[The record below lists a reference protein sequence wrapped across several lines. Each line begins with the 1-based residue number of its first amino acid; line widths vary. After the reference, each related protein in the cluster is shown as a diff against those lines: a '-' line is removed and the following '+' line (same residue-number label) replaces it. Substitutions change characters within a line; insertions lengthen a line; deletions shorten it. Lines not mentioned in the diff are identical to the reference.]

1 MNIKTKI
8 TMRKYHILSALA
20 MAAVTFGVTACA
32 DTDAQYTIPDVNAPQ
47 FVSSTPTEGA
57 NKVKR
62 GEITVNLKFD
72 KRIFFASNEAEKIT
86 VTGATLSK
94 ALVYGQDSVLSVIVN
109 CPEREQNVNVRVP
122 AGLVANGQGKTYD
135 KDINVSFQTVG
146 LDKTPVMATTVEA
159 KKLYNFLLEN
169 VDTKTISGMMANVA
183 WNHTCADQVNEWT
196 GKYPA
201 INGFDYIHMAANW
214 INYKDITPVKNWAD
228 NNGIVQLM
236 WHWNV
241 PKNEPQAGKGIKMLS
256 DWSANLQ
263 LTNDAVKAALGNAQ
277 VGDKLVAT
285 ISDVADGAQGSI
297 KNSSWTGFTDEA
309 GTSWEYFDIS
319 GDQYSMT
326 LDATTLAD
334 MKNNGFILSGHDY
347 TLTGVYIVPA
357 NKDLAQGTQLYKPT
371 ATLDPN
377 KDYAF
382 YVKSDGKPE
391 GTTFDPSNA
400 LKEGTWE
407 NEVWKNDMATLKEYL
422 TLLKNANIP
431 VLWRPFHEASG
442 KWFWWGAK
450 DAATFKTLWIEMFN
464 ELKEA
469 GLDNL
474 IWVWTSCGKDDDWYP
489 GDAYVDIVARDLYGE
504 KAETCASE
512 FATLSSTYGNKIV
525 TLGECGYSTSTKK
538 QIATLSEQNEKGAKW
553 SWFMVW
559 YNDEDN
565 KTFHSTQEWWQNA
578 MSQPNIITRDQVPS
592 MK

>member
-1 MNIKTKI
+1 
-8 TMRKYHILSALA
+8 MRKNHILSALA

-32 DTDAQYTIPDVNAPQ
+32 DTDAQYSIPDVEAPQ
-47 FVSSTPTEGA
+47 FVASTPVAGA
-57 NKVKR
+57 NNVKR
-62 GEITVNLKFD
+62 GDVTVTVKYD
-72 KRIFFASNEAEKIT
+72 KRVFFASQDKDKI
-86 VTGATLSK
+86 VVDGGTLTN
-94 ALVYGQDSVLSVIVN
+94 AIVYGADSLLTMTLNVPQRGQEVSITI
-109 CPEREQNVNVRVP
+109 PE
-122 AGLVANGQGKTYD
+122 GLVTNGQGKPAASV
-135 KDINVSFQTVG
+135 NVNFTTTD
-146 LDKTPVMATTVEA
+146 LDKTPVMATSTSA
-159 KKLYNFLLEN
+159 KALYNYLLEN
-169 VDTKTISGMMANVA
+169 VDNKIISGMMANVA
-183 WNHTCADQVNEWT
+183 WNQECADKVNEWT

-201 INGFDYIHMAANW
+201 INGFDYGHMPASKAGANW
-214 INYKDITPVKNWAD
+214 INYKDITPVKNWSD
-228 NNGIVQLM
+228 NHGIVQMM

-241 PKNEPQAGKGIKMLS
+241 PKNEPQAGKGIEMLS

-263 LTNDAVKAALGNAQ
+263 LTNDAVKAAIGNAQ

-285 ISDVADGAQGSI
+285 ISDVADDAQGSI

-371 ATLDPN
+371 ANLDPN
-377 KDYAF
+377 KDYNF
-382 YVKSDGKPE
+382 YLKSESYPE
-391 GTTFDPSNA
+391 GTTFDAANA
-400 LKEGTWE
+400 LTEGTWE
-407 NEVWKNDMATLKEYL
+407 NQVWKDDMQTLTEYL

-442 KWFWWGAK
+442 KWFWWGK
-450 DAATFKTLWIEMFN
+450 DADSFKKLWIAMFN

-474 IWVWTSCGKDDDWYP
+474 IWVWTSCGNDNDWYP

-504 KAETCASE
+504 DDAKCATE
-512 FATLSSTYGNKIV
+512 YADLSATYGNKIV
-525 TLGECGYSTSTKK
+525 TLGECGYSTYTNS
-538 QIATLSEQNEKGAKW
+538 QIATVSKQWNAGAKW

-559 YNDEDN
+559 YNDESSQ
-565 KTFHSTQEWWQNA
+565 TYHSTQEWWQDA

-592 MK
+592 LK

>member
-1 MNIKTKI
+1 
-8 TMRKYHILSALA
+8 MRKNHILSALA

-32 DTDAQYTIPDVNAPQ
+32 DTDAQYSIPDVEAPQ
-47 FVSSTPTEGA
+47 FVASTPVAGA
-57 NKVKR
+57 NNVKR
-62 GEITVNLKFD
+62 GDVTVTVKYD
-72 KRIFFASNEAEKIT
+72 KRVFFASQDKDKI
-86 VTGATLSK
+86 VVDGGTLTN
-94 ALVYGQDSVLSVIVN
+94 AIVYGADSLLTMTLNVPQRGQEVSITI
-109 CPEREQNVNVRVP
+109 PE
-122 AGLVANGQGKTYD
+122 GLVTNGQGKPAASV
-135 KDINVSFQTVG
+135 NVNFTTTD
-146 LDKTPVMATTVEA
+146 LDKTPVMATSTSA
-159 KKLYNFLLEN
+159 KALYNYLLEN
-169 VDTKTISGMMANVA
+169 VDNKIISGMMANVA
-183 WNHTCADQVNEWT
+183 WNQECADKVNEWT

-201 INGFDYIHMAANW
+201 INGFDYGHMPASKAGANW
-214 INYKDITPVKNWAD
+214 INYKDITPVKNWSD
-228 NNGIVQLM
+228 NHGIVQMM

-241 PKNEPQAGKGIKMLS
+241 PKNEPQAGKGIEMLS

-263 LTNDAVKAALGNAQ
+263 LTNDAVKAAIGNAQ

-285 ISDVADGAQGSI
+285 IADVADGAQGSI

-326 LDATTLAD
+326 LDATALAD

-371 ATLDPN
+371 ANLDPN
-377 KDYAF
+377 KDYNF
-382 YVKSDGKPE
+382 YLKSESYPE
-391 GTTFDPSNA
+391 GTTFDAANA
-400 LKEGTWE
+400 LTEGTWE
-407 NEVWKNDMATLKEYL
+407 NQVWKDDMQTLTEYL

-442 KWFWWGAK
+442 KWFWWGK
-450 DAATFKTLWIEMFN
+450 DADSFKKLWIAMFN

-474 IWVWTSCGKDDDWYP
+474 IWVWTSCGNDNDWYP

-504 KAETCASE
+504 DDAKCATE
-512 FATLSSTYGNKIV
+512 YADLSATYGNKIV
-525 TLGECGYSTSTKK
+525 TLGECGYSTYTNS
-538 QIATLSEQNEKGAKW
+538 QIATVSKQWNAGAKW

-559 YNDEDN
+559 YNDESSQ
-565 KTFHSTQEWWQNA
+565 TYHSTQEWWQDA

-592 MK
+592 LK

>member
-1 MNIKTKI
+1 
-8 TMRKYHILSALA
+8 MRKNHILSALA

-32 DTDAQYTIPDVNAPQ
+32 DTDAQYSIPDVEAPQ
-47 FVSSTPTEGA
+47 FVASTPVAGA
-57 NKVKR
+57 NNVKR
-62 GEITVNLKFD
+62 GDVTVTVKYD
-72 KRIFFASNEAEKIT
+72 KRVFFASQDKDKI
-86 VTGATLSK
+86 VVDGGTLTN
-94 ALVYGQDSVLSVIVN
+94 AIVYGADSLLTMTLNVPQRGQEVSITI
-109 CPEREQNVNVRVP
+109 PE
-122 AGLVANGQGKTYD
+122 GLVTNGQGKPAASV
-135 KDINVSFQTVG
+135 NVNFTTTD
-146 LDKTPVMATTVEA
+146 LDKTPVMATSTSA
-159 KKLYNFLLEN
+159 KALYNYLLEN
-169 VDTKTISGMMANVA
+169 VDNKIISGMMANVA
-183 WNHTCADQVNEWT
+183 WNQECADKVNEWT

-201 INGFDYIHMAANW
+201 INGFDYGHMPASKAGANW
-214 INYKDITPVKNWAD
+214 INYKDITPVKNWSD
-228 NNGIVQLM
+228 NHGIVQMM

-241 PKNEPQAGKGIKMLS
+241 PKNEAQAGKGIEMLS

-263 LTNDAVKAALGNAQ
+263 LTNDAVKAAIGNAQ

-285 ISDVADGAQGSI
+285 IADVADGAQGSI

-319 GDQYSMT
+319 GDQYTMT

-371 ATLDPN
+371 ANLDPN
-377 KDYAF
+377 KDYNF
-382 YVKSDGKPE
+382 YLKSESYPE
-391 GTTFDPSNA
+391 GTTFDAANA
-400 LKEGTWE
+400 LTEGTWE
-407 NEVWKNDMATLKEYL
+407 NQVWKDDMQTLTEYL

-442 KWFWWGAK
+442 KWFWWGK
-450 DAATFKTLWIEMFN
+450 DADSFKKLWIAMFN

-474 IWVWTSCGKDDDWYP
+474 IWVWTSCGNDNDWYP

-504 KAETCASE
+504 DDAKCATE
-512 FATLSSTYGNKIV
+512 YADLSATYGNKIV
-525 TLGECGYSTSTKK
+525 TLGECGYSTYTNS
-538 QIATLSEQNEKGAKW
+538 QIATVSKQWNAGAKW

-559 YNDEDN
+559 YNDESSQ
-565 KTFHSTQEWWQNA
+565 TYHSTQEWWQDA

-592 MK
+592 LK

>member
-1 MNIKTKI
+1 
-8 TMRKYHILSALA
+8 MRKNHILSALA

-32 DTDAQYTIPDVNAPQ
+32 DTDAQYSIPDVEAPQ
-47 FVSSTPTEGA
+47 FVASTPVAGA
-57 NKVKR
+57 NNVKR
-62 GEITVNLKFD
+62 GDVTVTVKYD
-72 KRIFFASNEAEKIT
+72 KRVFFASQDKDKI
-86 VTGATLSK
+86 VVDGGTLTN
-94 ALVYGQDSVLSVIVN
+94 AIVYGADSLLTMTLNVPQRGQEVSITI
-109 CPEREQNVNVRVP
+109 PE
-122 AGLVANGQGKTYD
+122 GLVTNGQGKPAASV
-135 KDINVSFQTVG
+135 NVNFTTTD
-146 LDKTPVMATTVEA
+146 LDKAPVMATSTSA
-159 KKLYNFLLEN
+159 KALYNYLLEN
-169 VDTKTISGMMANVA
+169 VDNKIISGMMANVA
-183 WNHTCADQVNEWT
+183 WNQECADKVNEWT

-201 INGFDYIHMAANW
+201 INGFDYGHMPASKAGANW
-214 INYKDITPVKNWAD
+214 INYKDITPVKNWSD
-228 NNGIVQLM
+228 NHGIVQMM

-241 PKNEPQAGKGIKMLS
+241 PKNEPQAGKGIEMLS

-263 LTNDAVKAALGNAQ
+263 LTNDAVKAAIGNAQ

-285 ISDVADGAQGSI
+285 IADVADGAQGSI

-371 ATLDPN
+371 ANLDPN
-377 KDYAF
+377 KDYNF
-382 YVKSDGKPE
+382 YLKSESYPE
-391 GTTFDPSNA
+391 GTTFDAANA
-400 LKEGTWE
+400 LTEGTWE
-407 NEVWKNDMATLKEYL
+407 NQVWKDDMQTLTEYL

-442 KWFWWGAK
+442 KWFWWGK
-450 DAATFKTLWIEMFN
+450 DADSFKKLWIAMFN

-474 IWVWTSCGKDDDWYP
+474 IWVWTSCGNDNDWYP

-504 KAETCASE
+504 DDAKCATE
-512 FATLSSTYGNKIV
+512 YADLSATYGNKIV
-525 TLGECGYSTSTKK
+525 TLGECGYSTYTNS
-538 QIATLSEQNEKGAKW
+538 QIATVSKQWNAGAKW

-559 YNDEDN
+559 YNDESSQ
-565 KTFHSTQEWWQNA
+565 TYHSTQEWWQDA

-592 MK
+592 LK

>member
-1 MNIKTKI
+1 
-8 TMRKYHILSALA
+8 

-32 DTDAQYTIPDVNAPQ
+32 DTDAQYSIPDVKAPQ
-47 FVSSTPTEGA
+47 FVASTPVAGA
-57 NKVKR
+57 NNVKR
-62 GEITVNLKFD
+62 GDVTVTVKYD
-72 KRIFFASNEAEKIT
+72 KRVFFASQDKDKI
-86 VTGATLSK
+86 VVDGGTLTN
-94 ALVYGQDSVLSVIVN
+94 AIVYGADSLLTMTLNVPQRGQEVSITI
-109 CPEREQNVNVRVP
+109 PE
-122 AGLVANGQGKTYD
+122 GLVTNGQGKPAASV
-135 KDINVSFQTVG
+135 NVNFTTTD
-146 LDKTPVMATTVEA
+146 LDKTPVMATSTSA
-159 KKLYNFLLEN
+159 KALYNYLLEN
-169 VDTKTISGMMANVA
+169 VDNKIISGMMANVA
-183 WNHTCADQVNEWT
+183 WNQECADKVNEWT

-201 INGFDYIHMAANW
+201 INGFDYGHMPASKAGANW
-214 INYKDITPVKNWAD
+214 INYKDITPVKNWSD
-228 NNGIVQLM
+228 NHGIVQMM

-241 PKNEPQAGKGIKMLS
+241 PKNEPQAGKGIEMLS

-263 LTNDAVKAALGNAQ
+263 LTNDAVKAAIGNAQ

-285 ISDVADGAQGSI
+285 IADVADGAQGSI

-371 ATLDPN
+371 ANLDPN
-377 KDYAF
+377 KDYNF
-382 YVKSDGKPE
+382 YLKSESYPE
-391 GTTFDPSNA
+391 GTTFDAANA
-400 LKEGTWE
+400 LTEGTWE
-407 NEVWKNDMATLKEYL
+407 NQVWKDDMQTLTEYL

-442 KWFWWGAK
+442 KWFWWGK
-450 DAATFKTLWIEMFN
+450 DADSFKKLWIAMFN

-474 IWVWTSCGKDDDWYP
+474 IWVWTSCGNDNDWYP

-504 KAETCASE
+504 DDAKCATE
-512 FATLSSTYGNKIV
+512 YADLSATYGNKIV
-525 TLGECGYSTSTKK
+525 TLGECGYSTYTNS
-538 QIATLSEQNEKGAKW
+538 QIATVSKQWNAGAKW

-559 YNDEDN
+559 YNDESSQ
-565 KTFHSTQEWWQNA
+565 TYHSTQEWWQDA

-592 MK
+592 LK

>member
-1 MNIKTKI
+1 
-8 TMRKYHILSALA
+8 MRKNHILSALA

-32 DTDAQYTIPDVNAPQ
+32 DTDAQYSIPDVEAPQ
-47 FVSSTPTEGA
+47 FVASTPVAGA
-57 NKVKR
+57 NNVKR
-62 GEITVNLKFD
+62 GDVTVTVKYD
-72 KRIFFASNEAEKIT
+72 KRVFFASQDKDKI
-86 VTGATLSK
+86 VVDGGTLTN
-94 ALVYGQDSVLSVIVN
+94 AIVYGADSLLTMTLNVPQRGQEVSITI
-109 CPEREQNVNVRVP
+109 PE
-122 AGLVANGQGKTYD
+122 GLVTNGQGKPAASA
-135 KDINVSFQTVG
+135 NVNFTTTD
-146 LDKTPVMATTVEA
+146 LDKAPVMATSTSA
-159 KKLYNFLLEN
+159 KALYNYLLEN
-169 VDTKTISGMMANVA
+169 VDNKIISGMMANVA
-183 WNHTCADQVNEWT
+183 WNQECADKVNEWT

-201 INGFDYIHMAANW
+201 INGFDYGHMPASKAGANW
-214 INYKDITPVKNWAD
+214 INYKDITPVKNWSD
-228 NNGIVQLM
+228 NHGIVQMM

-241 PKNEPQAGKGIKMLS
+241 PKNEPQAGKGIEMLS

-263 LTNDAVKAALGNAQ
+263 LTNDAVKAAIGNAQ

-285 ISDVADGAQGSI
+285 IADVADGAQGSI

-371 ATLDPN
+371 ANLDPN
-377 KDYAF
+377 KDYNF
-382 YVKSDGKPE
+382 YLKSESYPE
-391 GTTFDPSNA
+391 GTTFDAANA
-400 LKEGTWE
+400 LTEGTWE
-407 NEVWKNDMATLKEYL
+407 NQVWKDDMQTLTEYL

-442 KWFWWGAK
+442 KWFWWGK
-450 DAATFKTLWIEMFN
+450 DADSFKKLWIAMFN

-474 IWVWTSCGKDDDWYP
+474 IWVWTSCGNDNDWYP

-504 KAETCASE
+504 DDAKCATE
-512 FATLSSTYGNKIV
+512 YADLSATYGNKIV
-525 TLGECGYSTSTKK
+525 TLGECGYSTYTNS
-538 QIATLSEQNEKGAKW
+538 QIATVSKQWNAGAKW

-559 YNDEDN
+559 YNDESSQ
-565 KTFHSTQEWWQNA
+565 TYHSTQEWWQDA

-592 MK
+592 LK

>member
-1 MNIKTKI
+1 
-8 TMRKYHILSALA
+8 MRKNHILSALA

-32 DTDAQYTIPDVNAPQ
+32 DTDAQYSIPDVKAPQ
-47 FVSSTPTEGA
+47 FVASTPVAGA
-57 NKVKR
+57 NNVKR
-62 GEITVNLKFD
+62 GDVTVTVKYD
-72 KRIFFASNEAEKIT
+72 KRVFFASQDKDKI
-86 VTGATLSK
+86 VVDGGTLTN
-94 ALVYGQDSVLSVIVN
+94 AIVYGADSLLTMTLNVPQRGQEVSITI
-109 CPEREQNVNVRVP
+109 PE
-122 AGLVANGQGKTYD
+122 GLVTNGQGKPAASV
-135 KDINVSFQTVG
+135 NVNFTTTD
-146 LDKTPVMATTVEA
+146 LDKAPVMATSTSA
-159 KKLYNFLLEN
+159 KALYNYLLEN
-169 VDTKTISGMMANVA
+169 VDNKIISGMMANVA
-183 WNHTCADQVNEWT
+183 WNQECADKVNEWT

-201 INGFDYIHMAANW
+201 INGFDYGHMPASKAGANW
-214 INYKDITPVKNWAD
+214 INYKDITPVKNWSD
-228 NNGIVQLM
+228 NHGIVQMM

-241 PKNEPQAGKGIKMLS
+241 PKNEPQAGKGIEMLS

-263 LTNDAVKAALGNAQ
+263 LTNDAVKAAIGNAQ

-285 ISDVADGAQGSI
+285 IADVADGAQGSI

-371 ATLDPN
+371 ANLDPN
-377 KDYAF
+377 KDYNF
-382 YVKSDGKPE
+382 YLKSESYPE
-391 GTTFDPSNA
+391 GTTFDAANA
-400 LKEGTWE
+400 LTEGTWE
-407 NEVWKNDMATLKEYL
+407 NQVWKDDMQTLTEYL

-442 KWFWWGAK
+442 KWFWWGK
-450 DAATFKTLWIEMFN
+450 DADSFKKLWIAMFN

-474 IWVWTSCGKDDDWYP
+474 IWVWTSCGNDNDWYP

-504 KAETCASE
+504 DDAKCATE
-512 FATLSSTYGNKIV
+512 YADLSATYGNKIV
-525 TLGECGYSTSTKK
+525 TLGECGYSTYTNS
-538 QIATLSEQNEKGAKW
+538 QIATVSKQWNAGAKW

-559 YNDEDN
+559 YNDESSQ
-565 KTFHSTQEWWQNA
+565 TYHSTQEWWQDA

-592 MK
+592 LK

>member
-1 MNIKTKI
+1 
-8 TMRKYHILSALA
+8 MRKNHILSALA

-32 DTDAQYTIPDVNAPQ
+32 DTDAQYSIPDVKAPQ
-47 FVSSTPTEGA
+47 FVASTPVAGA
-57 NKVKR
+57 NNVKR
-62 GEITVNLKFD
+62 GDVTVTVKYD
-72 KRIFFASNEAEKIT
+72 KRVFFASQDKDKI
-86 VTGATLSK
+86 VVDGGTLTN
-94 ALVYGQDSVLSVIVN
+94 AIVYGADSLLTMTLNVPQRGQEVSITI
-109 CPEREQNVNVRVP
+109 PE
-122 AGLVANGQGKTYD
+122 GLVTNGQGKPAASV
-135 KDINVSFQTVG
+135 NVNFTTTD
-146 LDKTPVMATTVEA
+146 LDKTPVMATSTSA
-159 KKLYNFLLEN
+159 KALYNYLLEN
-169 VDTKTISGMMANVA
+169 VDHKIISGMMANVA
-183 WNHTCADQVNEWT
+183 WNQECADKVNEWT

-201 INGFDYIHMAANW
+201 INGFDYGHMPASKAGANW
-214 INYKDITPVKNWAD
+214 INYKDITPVKNWSD
-228 NNGIVQLM
+228 NHGIVQMM

-241 PKNEPQAGKGIKMLS
+241 PKNEPQAGKGIEMLS

-263 LTNDAVKAALGNAQ
+263 LTNDAVKAAIGNAQ

-371 ATLDPN
+371 ANLDPN
-377 KDYAF
+377 KDYNF
-382 YVKSDGKPE
+382 YLKSESYPE
-391 GTTFDPSNA
+391 GTTFDAANA
-400 LKEGTWE
+400 LTEGTWE
-407 NEVWKNDMATLKEYL
+407 NQVWKDDMQTLTEYL

-442 KWFWWGAK
+442 KWFWWGK
-450 DAATFKTLWIEMFN
+450 DADSFKKLWIAMFN

-474 IWVWTSCGKDDDWYP
+474 IWVWTSCGNDNDWYP

-504 KAETCASE
+504 DDAKCATE
-512 FATLSSTYGNKIV
+512 YADLSATYGNKIV
-525 TLGECGYSTSTKK
+525 TLGECGYSTYTNS
-538 QIATLSEQNEKGAKW
+538 QIATVSKQWNAGAKW

-559 YNDEDN
+559 YNDESSQ
-565 KTFHSTQEWWQNA
+565 TYHSTQEWWQDA

-592 MK
+592 LK

>member
-1 MNIKTKI
+1 
-8 TMRKYHILSALA
+8 MRKNHILSALA
-20 MAAVTFGVTACA
+20 MAAVTFGGTACA
-32 DTDAQYTIPDVNAPQ
+32 DTDAQYSIPDVEAPQ
-47 FVSSTPTEGA
+47 FVASTPVAGA
-57 NKVKR
+57 NNVKR
-62 GEITVNLKFD
+62 GDVTVTVKYD
-72 KRIFFASNEAEKIT
+72 KRVFFASQDKDKI
-86 VTGATLSK
+86 VVDGGTLTN
-94 ALVYGQDSVLSVIVN
+94 AIVYGADSLLTMTLNVPQRGQEVSITI
-109 CPEREQNVNVRVP
+109 PE
-122 AGLVANGQGKTYD
+122 GLVTNGQGKPAASV
-135 KDINVSFQTVG
+135 NVNFTTTD
-146 LDKTPVMATTVEA
+146 LDKTPVMATSTSA
-159 KKLYNFLLEN
+159 KALYNYLLEN
-169 VDTKTISGMMANVA
+169 VDNKIISGMMANVA
-183 WNHTCADQVNEWT
+183 WNQECADKVNEWT

-201 INGFDYIHMAANW
+201 INGFDYGHMPASKAGANW
-214 INYKDITPVKNWAD
+214 INYKDITPVKNWSD
-228 NNGIVQLM
+228 NHGIVQMM

-241 PKNEPQAGKGIKMLS
+241 PKNEPQAGKGIEMLS

-263 LTNDAVKAALGNAQ
+263 LTNDAVKAAIGNAQ

-371 ATLDPN
+371 ANLDPN
-377 KDYAF
+377 KDYNF
-382 YVKSDGKPE
+382 YLKSESYPE
-391 GTTFDPSNA
+391 GTTFDAANA
-400 LKEGTWE
+400 LTEGTWE
-407 NEVWKNDMATLKEYL
+407 NQVWKDDMQTLTEYL

-442 KWFWWGAK
+442 KWFWWGK
-450 DAATFKTLWIEMFN
+450 DADSFKKLWIAMFN

-474 IWVWTSCGKDDDWYP
+474 IWVWTSCGNDNDWYP

-504 KAETCASE
+504 DDAKCATE
-512 FATLSSTYGNKIV
+512 YADLSATYGNKIV
-525 TLGECGYSTSTKK
+525 TLGECGYSTYTNS
-538 QIATLSEQNEKGAKW
+538 QIATVSKQWNAGAKW

-559 YNDEDN
+559 YNDESSQ
-565 KTFHSTQEWWQNA
+565 TYHSTQEWWQDA

-592 MK
+592 LK

>member
-1 MNIKTKI
+1 
-8 TMRKYHILSALA
+8 MRKNHILSALA

-32 DTDAQYTIPDVNAPQ
+32 DTDAQYSIPDVEAPQ
-47 FVSSTPTEGA
+47 FVASTPVAGA
-57 NKVKR
+57 NNVKR
-62 GEITVNLKFD
+62 GDVTVTVKYD
-72 KRIFFASNEAEKIT
+72 KRVFFASQDKDKI
-86 VTGATLSK
+86 VVDGGTLTN
-94 ALVYGQDSVLSVIVN
+94 AIVYGADSLLTMTLNVPQRGQEVSITI
-109 CPEREQNVNVRVP
+109 PE
-122 AGLVANGQGKTYD
+122 GLVTNGQGKSAASV
-135 KDINVSFQTVG
+135 NVNFTTTD
-146 LDKTPVMATTVEA
+146 LDKTPVMATSTSA
-159 KKLYNFLLEN
+159 KALYNYLLEN
-169 VDTKTISGMMANVA
+169 VDNKIISGMMANVA
-183 WNHTCADQVNEWT
+183 WNQECADKVNEWT

-201 INGFDYIHMAANW
+201 INGFDYGHMPASKAGANW
-214 INYKDITPVKNWAD
+214 INYKDITPVKNWSD
-228 NNGIVQLM
+228 NHGIVQMM

-241 PKNEPQAGKGIKMLS
+241 PKNEPQAGKGIEMLS

-263 LTNDAVKAALGNAQ
+263 LTNDAVKAAIGNAQ

-285 ISDVADGAQGSI
+285 IADVADGAQGSI

-371 ATLDPN
+371 ANLDPN
-377 KDYAF
+377 KDYNF
-382 YVKSDGKPE
+382 YLKSESYPE
-391 GTTFDPSNA
+391 GTTFDAANA
-400 LKEGTWE
+400 LTEGTWE
-407 NEVWKNDMATLKEYL
+407 NQVWKDDMQTLTEYL

-442 KWFWWGAK
+442 KWFWWGK
-450 DAATFKTLWIEMFN
+450 DADSFKKLWIAMFN

-474 IWVWTSCGKDDDWYP
+474 IWVWTSCGNDNDWYP

-504 KAETCASE
+504 DDAKCATE
-512 FATLSSTYGNKIV
+512 YADLSATYGNKIV
-525 TLGECGYSTSTKK
+525 TLGECGYSTYTNS
-538 QIATLSEQNEKGAKW
+538 QIATVSKQWNAGAKW

-559 YNDEDN
+559 YNDESSQ
-565 KTFHSTQEWWQNA
+565 TYHSTQEWWQDA

-592 MK
+592 LK

>member
-1 MNIKTKI
+1 
-8 TMRKYHILSALA
+8 MRKNHILSALA
-20 MAAVTFGVTACA
+20 MAAVTFGGTACA
-32 DTDAQYTIPDVNAPQ
+32 DTDAQYSIPDVEAPQ
-47 FVSSTPTEGA
+47 FVASTPVAGA
-57 NKVKR
+57 NNVKR
-62 GEITVNLKFD
+62 GDVTVTVKYD
-72 KRIFFASNEAEKIT
+72 KRVFFASQDKDKI
-86 VTGATLSK
+86 VVDGGTLTN
-94 ALVYGQDSVLSVIVN
+94 AIVYGADSLLTMTLNVPQRGQEVSITI
-109 CPEREQNVNVRVP
+109 PE
-122 AGLVANGQGKTYD
+122 GLVTNGQGKPAASV
-135 KDINVSFQTVG
+135 NVNFTTTD
-146 LDKTPVMATTVEA
+146 LDKTPVMATSTSA
-159 KKLYNFLLEN
+159 KALYNYLLEN
-169 VDTKTISGMMANVA
+169 VDNKIISGMMANVA
-183 WNHTCADQVNEWT
+183 WNQECADKVNEWT

-201 INGFDYIHMAANW
+201 INGFDYGHMPASKAGANW
-214 INYKDITPVKNWAD
+214 INYKDITPVKNWSD
-228 NNGIVQLM
+228 NHGIVQMM

-241 PKNEPQAGKGIKMLS
+241 PKNEPQAGKGIEMLS

-263 LTNDAVKAALGNAQ
+263 LTNDAVKAAIGNAQ

-285 ISDVADGAQGSI
+285 IADVADGAQGSI

-371 ATLDPN
+371 ANLDPS
-377 KDYAF
+377 KDYNF
-382 YVKSDGKPE
+382 YLKSESYPE
-391 GTTFDPSNA
+391 GTTFDAANA
-400 LKEGTWE
+400 LTEGTWE
-407 NEVWKNDMATLKEYL
+407 NQVWKDDMQTLTEYL

-442 KWFWWGAK
+442 KWFWWGK
-450 DAATFKTLWIEMFN
+450 DADSFKKLWIAMFN

-474 IWVWTSCGKDDDWYP
+474 IWVWTSCGNDNDWYP

-504 KAETCASE
+504 DDAKCATE
-512 FATLSSTYGNKIV
+512 YADLSATYGNKIV
-525 TLGECGYSTSTKK
+525 TLGECGYSTYTNS
-538 QIATLSEQNEKGAKW
+538 QIATVSKQWNAGAKW

-559 YNDEDN
+559 YNDESSQ
-565 KTFHSTQEWWQNA
+565 TYHSTQEWWQDA

-592 MK
+592 LK

>member
-1 MNIKTKI
+1 
-8 TMRKYHILSALA
+8 

-32 DTDAQYTIPDVNAPQ
+32 DTDAQYSIPDVEAPQ
-47 FVSSTPTEGA
+47 FVASTPVAGA
-57 NKVKR
+57 NNVKR
-62 GEITVNLKFD
+62 GDVTVTVKYD
-72 KRIFFASNEAEKIT
+72 KRVFFASQDKDKI
-86 VTGATLSK
+86 VVDGGTLTN
-94 ALVYGQDSVLSVIVN
+94 AIVYGADSLLTMTLNVPQRGQEVSITI
-109 CPEREQNVNVRVP
+109 PE
-122 AGLVANGQGKTYD
+122 GLVTNGQGKPAASV
-135 KDINVSFQTVG
+135 NVNFTTTD
-146 LDKTPVMATTVEA
+146 LAKTPVMATSTSA
-159 KKLYNFLLEN
+159 KALYNYLLEN
-169 VDTKTISGMMANVA
+169 VDNKIISGMMANVA
-183 WNHTCADQVNEWT
+183 WNQECADKVNEWT

-201 INGFDYIHMAANW
+201 INGFDYGHMPASKAGANW
-214 INYKDITPVKNWAD
+214 INYKDITPVKNWSD
-228 NNGIVQLM
+228 NHGIVQMM

-241 PKNEPQAGKGIKMLS
+241 PKNEPQAGKGIEMLS

-263 LTNDAVKAALGNAQ
+263 LTNDAVKAAIGNAQ

-371 ATLDPN
+371 ANLDPN
-377 KDYAF
+377 KDYNF
-382 YVKSDGKPE
+382 YLKSESYPE
-391 GTTFDPSNA
+391 GTTFDAANA
-400 LKEGTWE
+400 LTEGTWE
-407 NEVWKNDMATLKEYL
+407 NQVWKDDMQTLTEYL

-442 KWFWWGAK
+442 KWFWWGK
-450 DAATFKTLWIEMFN
+450 DADSFKKLWIAMFN

-474 IWVWTSCGKDDDWYP
+474 IWVWTSCGNDNDWYP

-504 KAETCASE
+504 DDAKCATE
-512 FATLSSTYGNKIV
+512 YADLSATYGNKIV
-525 TLGECGYSTSTKK
+525 TLGECGYSTYTNS
-538 QIATLSEQNEKGAKW
+538 QIATVSKQWNAGAKW

-559 YNDEDN
+559 YNDESSQ
-565 KTFHSTQEWWQNA
+565 TYHSTQEWWQDA

-592 MK
+592 LK

>member
-1 MNIKTKI
+1 
-8 TMRKYHILSALA
+8 MRKNHILSALA

-32 DTDAQYTIPDVNAPQ
+32 DTDAQYSIPDVEAPQ
-47 FVSSTPTEGA
+47 FVASTPVAGA
-57 NKVKR
+57 NNVKR
-62 GEITVNLKFD
+62 GDVTVTVKYD
-72 KRIFFASNEAEKIT
+72 KRVFFASQDKDKI
-86 VTGATLSK
+86 VVDGGTLTN
-94 ALVYGQDSVLSVIVN
+94 AIVYGADSLLTMTLNVPQRGQEVSITI
-109 CPEREQNVNVRVP
+109 PE
-122 AGLVANGQGKTYD
+122 GLVTNGQGKPAASV
-135 KDINVSFQTVG
+135 NVNFTTTDF
-146 LDKTPVMATTVEA
+146 DKTPVMATSTSA
-159 KKLYNFLLEN
+159 KALYNYLLEN
-169 VDTKTISGMMANVA
+169 VDNKIISGMMANVA
-183 WNHTCADQVNEWT
+183 WNQECADKVNEWT

-201 INGFDYIHMAANW
+201 INGFDYGHMPASKAGANW
-214 INYKDITPVKNWAD
+214 INYKDITPVKNWSD
-228 NNGIVQLM
+228 NHGIVQMM

-241 PKNEPQAGKGIKMLS
+241 PKNEPQAGKGIEMLS

-263 LTNDAVKAALGNAQ
+263 LTNDAVKAAIGNAQ

-285 ISDVADGAQGSI
+285 IADVADGAQGSI

-357 NKDLAQGTQLYKPT
+357 NKDLTQGTQLYKPT
-371 ATLDPN
+371 ANLDPN
-377 KDYAF
+377 KDYNF
-382 YVKSDGKPE
+382 YLKSESYPE
-391 GTTFDPSNA
+391 GTTFDAANA
-400 LKEGTWE
+400 LTEGTWE
-407 NEVWKNDMATLKEYL
+407 NQVWKDDMQTLTEYL

-442 KWFWWGAK
+442 KWFWWGK
-450 DAATFKTLWIEMFN
+450 DADSFKKLWIAMFN

-474 IWVWTSCGKDDDWYP
+474 IWVWTSCGNDNDWYP

-504 KAETCASE
+504 DDAKCATE
-512 FATLSSTYGNKIV
+512 YADLSATYGNKIV
-525 TLGECGYSTSTKK
+525 TLGECGYSTYTNS
-538 QIATLSEQNEKGAKW
+538 QIATVSKQWNAGAKW

-559 YNDEDN
+559 YNDESSQ
-565 KTFHSTQEWWQNA
+565 TYHSTQEWWQDA

-592 MK
+592 LK

>member
-1 MNIKTKI
+1 
-8 TMRKYHILSALA
+8 

-32 DTDAQYTIPDVNAPQ
+32 DTDAQYSIPDVKAPQ
-47 FVSSTPTEGA
+47 FVASTPVAGA
-57 NKVKR
+57 NNVKR
-62 GEITVNLKFD
+62 GDVTVTAKYD
-72 KRIFFASNEAEKIT
+72 KRVFFASQDKDKI
-86 VTGATLSK
+86 VVDGGTLTN
-94 ALVYGQDSVLSVIVN
+94 AIVYGADSLLTMTLNVPQRGQEVSITI
-109 CPEREQNVNVRVP
+109 PE
-122 AGLVANGQGKTYD
+122 GLVTNGQGKPAASV
-135 KDINVSFQTVG
+135 NVNFTTTD
-146 LDKTPVMATTVEA
+146 LDKTPVMATSTSA
-159 KKLYNFLLEN
+159 KALYNYLLEN
-169 VDTKTISGMMANVA
+169 VDNKIISGMMANVA
-183 WNHTCADQVNEWT
+183 WNQECADKVNEWT

-201 INGFDYIHMAANW
+201 INGFDYGHMPASKAGANW
-214 INYKDITPVKNWAD
+214 INYKDITPVKNWSD
-228 NNGIVQLM
+228 NHGIVQMM

-241 PKNEPQAGKGIKMLS
+241 PKNEPQAGKGIEMLS

-263 LTNDAVKAALGNAQ
+263 LTNDAVKAAIGNAQ

-285 ISDVADGAQGSI
+285 IADVADGAQGSI

-371 ATLDPN
+371 ANLDPN
-377 KDYAF
+377 KDYNF
-382 YVKSDGKPE
+382 YLKSESYPE
-391 GTTFDPSNA
+391 GTTFDAANA
-400 LKEGTWE
+400 LTEGTWE
-407 NEVWKNDMATLKEYL
+407 NQVWKDDMQTLTEYL

-442 KWFWWGAK
+442 KWFWWGK
-450 DAATFKTLWIEMFN
+450 DADSFKKLWIAMFN

-474 IWVWTSCGKDDDWYP
+474 IWVWTSCGNDNDWYP

-504 KAETCASE
+504 DDAKCATE
-512 FATLSSTYGNKIV
+512 YADLSATYGNKIV
-525 TLGECGYSTSTKK
+525 TLGECGYSTYTNS
-538 QIATLSEQNEKGAKW
+538 QIATVSKQWNAGAKW

-559 YNDEDN
+559 YNDESSQ
-565 KTFHSTQEWWQNA
+565 TYHSTQEWWQDA

-592 MK
+592 LK

>member
-1 MNIKTKI
+1 
-8 TMRKYHILSALA
+8 MRKNHILSALA

-32 DTDAQYTIPDVNAPQ
+32 DTDAQYSIPDVEAPQ
-47 FVSSTPTEGA
+47 FVASTPVAGA
-57 NKVKR
+57 NNVKR
-62 GEITVNLKFD
+62 GDVTVTVKYD
-72 KRIFFASNEAEKIT
+72 KRVFFASQDKDKI
-86 VTGATLSK
+86 VVDGGTLTN
-94 ALVYGQDSVLSVIVN
+94 AIVYGADSLLTMTLNVPQRGQEVSITI
-109 CPEREQNVNVRVP
+109 PE
-122 AGLVANGQGKTYD
+122 GLVTNGQGKPAASV
-135 KDINVSFQTVG
+135 NVNFTTTD
-146 LDKTPVMATTVEA
+146 LDKTPVMATSTSA
-159 KKLYNFLLEN
+159 KALYTYLLEN
-169 VDTKTISGMMANVA
+169 VDNKIISGMMANVA
-183 WNHTCADQVNEWT
+183 WNQECADKVNEWT

-201 INGFDYIHMAANW
+201 INGFDYGHMPASKAGANW
-214 INYKDITPVKNWAD
+214 INYKDITPVKNWSD
-228 NNGIVQLM
+228 NHGIVQMM

-241 PKNEPQAGKGIKMLS
+241 PKNEPQAGKGIEMLS

-263 LTNDAVKAALGNAQ
+263 LTNDAVKAAIGNAQ

-371 ATLDPN
+371 ANLDPN
-377 KDYAF
+377 KDYNF
-382 YVKSDGKPE
+382 YLKSESYPE
-391 GTTFDPSNA
+391 GTTFDAANA
-400 LKEGTWE
+400 LTEGTWE
-407 NEVWKNDMATLKEYL
+407 NQVWKDDMQTLTEYL

-442 KWFWWGAK
+442 KWFWWGK
-450 DAATFKTLWIEMFN
+450 DADSFKKLWIAMFN
-464 ELKEA
+464 ELKAA

-474 IWVWTSCGKDDDWYP
+474 IWVWTSCGNDNDWYP

-504 KAETCASE
+504 DDAKCATE
-512 FATLSSTYGNKIV
+512 YADLSATYGNKIV
-525 TLGECGYSTSTKK
+525 TLGECGYSTYTNS
-538 QIATLSEQNEKGAKW
+538 QIATVSKQWNAGAKW

-559 YNDEDN
+559 YNDESSQ
-565 KTFHSTQEWWQNA
+565 TYHSTQEWWQDA

-592 MK
+592 LK

>member
-1 MNIKTKI
+1 
-8 TMRKYHILSALA
+8 MRKNHILSALA

-32 DTDAQYTIPDVNAPQ
+32 DTDAQYSIPDVEAPQ
-47 FVSSTPTEGA
+47 FVASTPVAGA
-57 NKVKR
+57 NNVKR
-62 GEITVNLKFD
+62 GDVTVTVKYD
-72 KRIFFASNEAEKIT
+72 KRVFFASQDKDKI
-86 VTGATLSK
+86 VVDGGTLTN
-94 ALVYGQDSVLSVIVN
+94 AIVYGADSLLTMTLNVPQRGQEVSITI
-109 CPEREQNVNVRVP
+109 PE
-122 AGLVANGQGKTYD
+122 GLVTNGQGKPAASV
-135 KDINVSFQTVG
+135 NVNFTTTD
-146 LDKTPVMATTVEA
+146 LDKTPVMETSTSA
-159 KKLYNFLLEN
+159 KALYNYLLEN
-169 VDTKTISGMMANVA
+169 VDNKIISGMMANVA
-183 WNHTCADQVNEWT
+183 WNQECADKVNEWT

-201 INGFDYIHMAANW
+201 INGFDYGHMPASKAGANW
-214 INYKDITPVKNWAD
+214 INYKDITPVKNWSD
-228 NNGIVQLM
+228 NHGIVQMM

-241 PKNEPQAGKGIKMLS
+241 PKNEPQAGKGIEMLS

-263 LTNDAVKAALGNAQ
+263 LTNDAVKAAIGNAQ

-285 ISDVADGAQGSI
+285 IADVADGAQGSI

-371 ATLDPN
+371 ANLDPN
-377 KDYAF
+377 KDYNF
-382 YVKSDGKPE
+382 YLKSESYPE
-391 GTTFDPSNA
+391 GTTFDAANA
-400 LKEGTWE
+400 LTEGTWE
-407 NEVWKNDMATLKEYL
+407 NQVWKDDMQTLTEYL

-442 KWFWWGAK
+442 KWFWWGK
-450 DAATFKTLWIEMFN
+450 DADSFKKLWIAMFN

-474 IWVWTSCGKDDDWYP
+474 IWVWTSCGNDNDWYP

-504 KAETCASE
+504 DDAKCATE
-512 FATLSSTYGNKIV
+512 YADLSATYGNKIV
-525 TLGECGYSTSTKK
+525 TLGECGYSTYTNS
-538 QIATLSEQNEKGAKW
+538 QIATVSKQWNAGAKW

-559 YNDEDN
+559 YNDESSQ
-565 KTFHSTQEWWQNA
+565 TYHSTQEWWQDA

-592 MK
+592 LK

>member
-1 MNIKTKI
+1 
-8 TMRKYHILSALA
+8 MRKNHILSALA

-32 DTDAQYTIPDVNAPQ
+32 DTDAQYSIPDVKAPQ
-47 FVSSTPTEGA
+47 FVASTPVAGA
-57 NKVKR
+57 NNVKR
-62 GEITVNLKFD
+62 GDVTVTVKYD
-72 KRIFFASNEAEKIT
+72 KRVFFASQDKDKI
-86 VTGATLSK
+86 VVDGGTLTN
-94 ALVYGQDSVLSVIVN
+94 AIVYGADSLLTMTLNVPQHGQEVSITI
-109 CPEREQNVNVRVP
+109 PE
-122 AGLVANGQGKTYD
+122 GLVTNGQGKPAASV
-135 KDINVSFQTVG
+135 NVNFTTTD
-146 LDKTPVMATTVEA
+146 LDKTPVMATSTSA
-159 KKLYNFLLEN
+159 KALYNYLLEN
-169 VDTKTISGMMANVA
+169 VDNKIISGMMANVA
-183 WNHTCADQVNEWT
+183 WNQECADKVNEWT

-201 INGFDYIHMAANW
+201 INGFDYGHMPASKAGANW
-214 INYKDITPVKNWAD
+214 INYKDITPVKNWSD
-228 NNGIVQLM
+228 NHGIVQMM

-241 PKNEPQAGKGIKMLS
+241 PKNEPQAGKGIEMLS

-263 LTNDAVKAALGNAQ
+263 LTNDAVKAAIGNAQ

-285 ISDVADGAQGSI
+285 IADVADGAQGSI

-371 ATLDPN
+371 ANLDPN
-377 KDYAF
+377 KDYNF
-382 YVKSDGKPE
+382 YLKSESYPE
-391 GTTFDPSNA
+391 GTTFDAANA
-400 LKEGTWE
+400 LTEGTWE
-407 NEVWKNDMATLKEYL
+407 NQVWKDDMQTLTEYL

-442 KWFWWGAK
+442 KWFWWGK
-450 DAATFKTLWIEMFN
+450 DADSFKKLWIAMFN

-474 IWVWTSCGKDDDWYP
+474 IWVWTSCGNDNDWYP

-504 KAETCASE
+504 DDAKCATE
-512 FATLSSTYGNKIV
+512 YADLSATYGNKIV
-525 TLGECGYSTSTKK
+525 TLGECGYSTYTNS
-538 QIATLSEQNEKGAKW
+538 QIATVSKQWNAGAKW

-559 YNDEDN
+559 YNDESSQ
-565 KTFHSTQEWWQNA
+565 TYHSTQEWWQDA

-592 MK
+592 LK

>member
-1 MNIKTKI
+1 
-8 TMRKYHILSALA
+8 MRKNHILSALA

-32 DTDAQYTIPDVNAPQ
+32 DTDAQYSIPDVEAPQ
-47 FVSSTPTEGA
+47 FVASTPVAGA
-57 NKVKR
+57 NNVKR
-62 GEITVNLKFD
+62 GDVTVTVKYD
-72 KRIFFASNEAEKIT
+72 KRVFFASQDKDKI
-86 VTGATLSK
+86 VVDGGTLTN
-94 ALVYGQDSVLSVIVN
+94 AIVYGADSLLTMTLNVPQRGQEVSITI
-109 CPEREQNVNVRVP
+109 PE
-122 AGLVANGQGKTYD
+122 GLVTNGQGKPAASV
-135 KDINVSFQTVG
+135 NVNFTTTD
-146 LDKTPVMATTVEA
+146 LDKTPVMATSTSA
-159 KKLYNFLLEN
+159 KALYNYLLEN
-169 VDTKTISGMMANVA
+169 VDNKIISGMMANVA
-183 WNHTCADQVNEWT
+183 WNQECADKVNEWT

-201 INGFDYIHMAANW
+201 INGFDYGHMPASKAGANW
-214 INYKDITPVKNWAD
+214 INYKDITPVKNWSD
-228 NNGIVQLM
+228 NHGIVQMM

-241 PKNEPQAGKGIKMLS
+241 PKNEPQAGKGIEMLS

-263 LTNDAVKAALGNAQ
+263 LTNDAVKAAIGNAQ

-285 ISDVADGAQGSI
+285 ISDVADDAQGSI

-371 ATLDPN
+371 ANLDPN
-377 KDYAF
+377 KDYNF
-382 YVKSDGKPE
+382 YLKSESYPE
-391 GTTFDPSNA
+391 GTTFDAANA
-400 LKEGTWE
+400 LTEGTWE
-407 NEVWKNDMATLKEYL
+407 NQVWKDDMQTLTEYL

-442 KWFWWGAK
+442 KWFWWGK
-450 DAATFKTLWIEMFN
+450 DADSFKKLWIAMFN
-464 ELKEA
+464 ELKAA

-474 IWVWTSCGKDDDWYP
+474 IWVWTSCGNDNDWYP

-504 KAETCASE
+504 DDAKCATE
-512 FATLSSTYGNKIV
+512 YADLSATYGNKIV
-525 TLGECGYSTSTKK
+525 TLGECGYSTYTNS
-538 QIATLSEQNEKGAKW
+538 QIATVSKQWNAGAKW

-559 YNDEDN
+559 YNDESSQ
-565 KTFHSTQEWWQNA
+565 TYHSTQEWWQDA

-592 MK
+592 LK

>member
-1 MNIKTKI
+1 
-8 TMRKYHILSALA
+8 

-32 DTDAQYTIPDVNAPQ
+32 DTDAQYSIPDVEAPQ
-47 FVSSTPTEGA
+47 FVASTPVAGA
-57 NKVKR
+57 NNVKR
-62 GEITVNLKFD
+62 GDVTVTVKYD
-72 KRIFFASNEAEKIT
+72 KRVFFASQDKDKI
-86 VTGATLSK
+86 VVDGGTLTN
-94 ALVYGQDSVLSVIVN
+94 AIVYGADSLLTMTLNVPQRGQEVSITI
-109 CPEREQNVNVRVP
+109 PE
-122 AGLVANGQGKTYD
+122 GLVTNGQGKSAASV
-135 KDINVSFQTVG
+135 NVNFTTTD
-146 LDKTPVMATTVEA
+146 LDKTPVMATSTSA
-159 KKLYNFLLEN
+159 KALYNYLLEN
-169 VDTKTISGMMANVA
+169 VDNKIISGMMANVA
-183 WNHTCADQVNEWT
+183 WNQECADKVNEWT

-201 INGFDYIHMAANW
+201 INGFDYGHMPASKAGANW
-214 INYKDITPVKNWAD
+214 INYKDITPVKNWSD
-228 NNGIVQLM
+228 NHGIVQMM

-241 PKNEPQAGKGIKMLS
+241 PKNEPQAGKGIEMLS

-263 LTNDAVKAALGNAQ
+263 LTNDAVKAAIGNAQ

-285 ISDVADGAQGSI
+285 IADVADGAQGSI

-371 ATLDPN
+371 ANLDPN
-377 KDYAF
+377 KDYNF
-382 YVKSDGKPE
+382 YLKSESYPE
-391 GTTFDPSNA
+391 GTTFDAANA
-400 LKEGTWE
+400 LTEGTWE
-407 NEVWKNDMATLKEYL
+407 NQVWKDDMQTLTEYL

-442 KWFWWGAK
+442 KWFWWGK
-450 DAATFKTLWIEMFN
+450 DADSFKKLWIAMFN

-474 IWVWTSCGKDDDWYP
+474 IWVWTSCGNDNDWYP

-504 KAETCASE
+504 DDAKCATE
-512 FATLSSTYGNKIV
+512 YADLSATYGNKIV
-525 TLGECGYSTSTKK
+525 TLGECGYSTYTNS
-538 QIATLSEQNEKGAKW
+538 QIATVSKQWNAGAKW

-559 YNDEDN
+559 YNDESSQ
-565 KTFHSTQEWWQNA
+565 TYHSTQEWWQDA

-592 MK
+592 LK

>member
-1 MNIKTKI
+1 
-8 TMRKYHILSALA
+8 

-32 DTDAQYTIPDVNAPQ
+32 DTDAQYSIPDVEAPQ
-47 FVSSTPTEGA
+47 FVASTPVAGA
-57 NKVKR
+57 NNVKR
-62 GEITVNLKFD
+62 GDVTVTVKYD
-72 KRIFFASNEAEKIT
+72 KRVFFASQDKDKI
-86 VTGATLSK
+86 VVDGGTLTN
-94 ALVYGQDSVLSVIVN
+94 AIVYGADSLLTMTLNVPQRGQEVSITI
-109 CPEREQNVNVRVP
+109 PE
-122 AGLVANGQGKTYD
+122 GLVTNGQGKPAASV
-135 KDINVSFQTVG
+135 NVNFTTTD
-146 LDKTPVMATTVEA
+146 LDKTPVMETSTSA
-159 KKLYNFLLEN
+159 KALYNYLLEN
-169 VDTKTISGMMANVA
+169 VDNKIISGMMANVA
-183 WNHTCADQVNEWT
+183 WNQECADKVNEWT

-201 INGFDYIHMAANW
+201 INGFDYGHMPASKAGANW
-214 INYKDITPVKNWAD
+214 INYKDITPVKNWSD
-228 NNGIVQLM
+228 NHGIVQMM

-241 PKNEPQAGKGIKMLS
+241 PKNEPQAGKGIEMLS

-263 LTNDAVKAALGNAQ
+263 LTNDAVKAAIGNAQ

-285 ISDVADGAQGSI
+285 IADVADGAQGSI

-371 ATLDPN
+371 ANLDPN
-377 KDYAF
+377 KDYNF
-382 YVKSDGKPE
+382 YLKSESYPE
-391 GTTFDPSNA
+391 GTTFDAANA
-400 LKEGTWE
+400 LTEGTWE
-407 NEVWKNDMATLKEYL
+407 NQVWKDDMQTLTEYL

-442 KWFWWGAK
+442 KWFWWGK
-450 DAATFKTLWIEMFN
+450 DADSFKKLWIAMFN

-474 IWVWTSCGKDDDWYP
+474 IWVWTSCGNDNDWYP

-504 KAETCASE
+504 DDAKCATE
-512 FATLSSTYGNKIV
+512 YADLSATYGNKIV
-525 TLGECGYSTSTKK
+525 TLGECGYSTYTNS
-538 QIATLSEQNEKGAKW
+538 QIATVSKQWNAGAKW

-559 YNDEDN
+559 YNDESSQ
-565 KTFHSTQEWWQNA
+565 TYHSTQEWWQDA

-592 MK
+592 LK

>member
-1 MNIKTKI
+1 
-8 TMRKYHILSALA
+8 MRKNHILSALA

-32 DTDAQYTIPDVNAPQ
+32 DTDAQYSIPDIEAPQ
-47 FVSSTPTEGA
+47 FVASTPVAGA
-57 NKVKR
+57 NNVKR
-62 GEITVNLKFD
+62 GDVTVTVKYD
-72 KRIFFASNEAEKIT
+72 KRVFFASQDKDKI
-86 VTGATLSK
+86 VVDGGTLTN
-94 ALVYGQDSVLSVIVN
+94 AIVYGADSLLTMTLNVPQRGQEVSITI
-109 CPEREQNVNVRVP
+109 PE
-122 AGLVANGQGKTYD
+122 GLVTNGQGKPAASV
-135 KDINVSFQTVG
+135 NVNFTTTD
-146 LDKTPVMATTVEA
+146 LDKTPVMATSTSA
-159 KKLYNFLLEN
+159 KALYNYLLEN
-169 VDTKTISGMMANVA
+169 VDNKIMSGMMANVA
-183 WNHTCADQVNEWT
+183 WNQECADKVNEWT

-201 INGFDYIHMAANW
+201 INGFDYGHMPASKAGANW
-214 INYKDITPVKNWAD
+214 INYKDITPVKNWSD
-228 NNGIVQLM
+228 NHGIVQMM

-241 PKNEPQAGKGIKMLS
+241 PKNEPQAGKGIEMLS

-263 LTNDAVKAALGNAQ
+263 LTNDAVKAAIGNAQ

-285 ISDVADGAQGSI
+285 ISDVADDAQGSI

-371 ATLDPN
+371 ANLDPN
-377 KDYAF
+377 KDYNF
-382 YVKSDGKPE
+382 YLKSESYPE
-391 GTTFDPSNA
+391 GTTFDAANA
-400 LKEGTWE
+400 LTEGTWE
-407 NEVWKNDMATLKEYL
+407 NQVWKDDMQTLTEYL

-442 KWFWWGAK
+442 KWFWWGK
-450 DAATFKTLWIEMFN
+450 DADSFKKLWIAMFN

-474 IWVWTSCGKDDDWYP
+474 IWVWTSCGNDNDWYP

-504 KAETCASE
+504 DDAKCATE
-512 FATLSSTYGNKIV
+512 YADLSATYGNKIV
-525 TLGECGYSTSTKK
+525 TLGECGYSTYTNS
-538 QIATLSEQNEKGAKW
+538 QIATVSKQWNAGAKW

-559 YNDEDN
+559 YNDESSQ
-565 KTFHSTQEWWQNA
+565 TYHSTQEWWQDA

-592 MK
+592 LK

>member
-1 MNIKTKI
+1 
-8 TMRKYHILSALA
+8 MRKNHILSALA

-32 DTDAQYTIPDVNAPQ
+32 DTDAQYSIPDIEAPQ
-47 FVSSTPTEGA
+47 FVASTPVAGA
-57 NKVKR
+57 NNVKR
-62 GEITVNLKFD
+62 GDVTVTVKYD
-72 KRIFFASNEAEKIT
+72 KRVFFASQDKDKI
-86 VTGATLSK
+86 VVDGGTLTN
-94 ALVYGQDSVLSVIVN
+94 AIVYGADSLLTMTLNVPQRGQEVSITI
-109 CPEREQNVNVRVP
+109 PE
-122 AGLVANGQGKTYD
+122 GLVTNGQGKPAASV
-135 KDINVSFQTVG
+135 NVNFTTTD
-146 LDKTPVMATTVEA
+146 LDKTPVMATSTSA
-159 KKLYNFLLEN
+159 KALYNYLLEN
-169 VDTKTISGMMANVA
+169 VDNKIISGMMANVA
-183 WNHTCADQVNEWT
+183 WNQECADKVNEWT

-201 INGFDYIHMAANW
+201 INGFDYGHMPASKAGANW
-214 INYKDITPVKNWAD
+214 INYKDITPVKNWSD
-228 NNGIVQLM
+228 NHGIVQMM

-241 PKNEPQAGKGIKMLS
+241 PKNEPQAGKGIEMLS

-263 LTNDAVKAALGNAQ
+263 LTNDAVKAAIGNAQ

-285 ISDVADGAQGSI
+285 ISDVADDAQGSI

-371 ATLDPN
+371 ANLDPN
-377 KDYAF
+377 KDYNF
-382 YVKSDGKPE
+382 YLKSESYPE
-391 GTTFDPSNA
+391 GTTFDAANA
-400 LKEGTWE
+400 LTEGTWE
-407 NEVWKNDMATLKEYL
+407 NQVWKDDMQTLTEYL

-442 KWFWWGAK
+442 KWFWWGK
-450 DAATFKTLWIEMFN
+450 DADSFKKLWIAMFN

-474 IWVWTSCGKDDDWYP
+474 IWVWTSCGNDNDWYP

-504 KAETCASE
+504 DDAKCATE
-512 FATLSSTYGNKIV
+512 YADLSATYGNKIV
-525 TLGECGYSTSTKK
+525 TLGECGYSTYTNS
-538 QIATLSEQNEKGAKW
+538 QIATVSKQWNAGAKW

-559 YNDEDN
+559 YNDESSQ
-565 KTFHSTQEWWQNA
+565 TYHSTQEWWQDA

-592 MK
+592 LK

>member
-1 MNIKTKI
+1 
-8 TMRKYHILSALA
+8 

-32 DTDAQYTIPDVNAPQ
+32 DTDAQYSIPDVKAPQ
-47 FVSSTPTEGA
+47 FVASTPVAGA
-57 NKVKR
+57 NNVKR
-62 GEITVNLKFD
+62 GDVTVTVKYD
-72 KRIFFASNEAEKIT
+72 KRVFFASQDKDKI
-86 VTGATLSK
+86 VVDGGTLTN
-94 ALVYGQDSVLSVIVN
+94 AIVYGADSLLTMTLNVPQRGQEVSITI
-109 CPEREQNVNVRVP
+109 PE
-122 AGLVANGQGKTYD
+122 GLVTNGQGKPAASV
-135 KDINVSFQTVG
+135 NVNFTTTD
-146 LDKTPVMATTVEA
+146 LDKAPVMATSTSA
-159 KKLYNFLLEN
+159 KALYNYLLEN
-169 VDTKTISGMMANVA
+169 VDNKIISGMMANVA
-183 WNHTCADQVNEWT
+183 WNQECADKVNEWT

-201 INGFDYIHMAANW
+201 INGFDYGHMPASKAGANW
-214 INYKDITPVKNWAD
+214 INYKDITPVKNWSD
-228 NNGIVQLM
+228 NHGIVQMM

-241 PKNEPQAGKGIKMLS
+241 PKNEPQAGKGIEMLS

-263 LTNDAVKAALGNAQ
+263 LTNDAVKAAIGNAQ

-285 ISDVADGAQGSI
+285 IADVADGAQGSI

-371 ATLDPN
+371 ANLDPN
-377 KDYAF
+377 KDYNF
-382 YVKSDGKPE
+382 YLKSESYPE
-391 GTTFDPSNA
+391 GTTFDAANA
-400 LKEGTWE
+400 LTEGTWE
-407 NEVWKNDMATLKEYL
+407 NQVWKDDMQTLTEYL

-442 KWFWWGAK
+442 KWFWWGK
-450 DAATFKTLWIEMFN
+450 DADSFKKLWIAMFN

-474 IWVWTSCGKDDDWYP
+474 IWVWTSCGNDNDWYP

-504 KAETCASE
+504 DDAKCATE
-512 FATLSSTYGNKIV
+512 YADLSATYGNKIV
-525 TLGECGYSTSTKK
+525 TLGECGYSTYTNS
-538 QIATLSEQNEKGAKW
+538 QIATVSKQWNAGAKW

-559 YNDEDN
+559 YNDESSQ
-565 KTFHSTQEWWQNA
+565 TYHSTQEWWQDA

-592 MK
+592 LK

>member
-1 MNIKTKI
+1 
-8 TMRKYHILSALA
+8 MRKNHILSALA

-32 DTDAQYTIPDVNAPQ
+32 DTDAQYSIPDVEAPQ
-47 FVSSTPTEGA
+47 FVASTPVAGA
-57 NKVKR
+57 NNVKR
-62 GEITVNLKFD
+62 GDVTVTVKYD
-72 KRIFFASNEAEKIT
+72 KRVFFASQDKDKI
-86 VTGATLSK
+86 VVDGGTLTN
-94 ALVYGQDSVLSVIVN
+94 AIVYGADSLLTMTLNVPQRGQEVSITI
-109 CPEREQNVNVRVP
+109 PE
-122 AGLVANGQGKTYD
+122 GLVTNGQGKPAASV
-135 KDINVSFQTVG
+135 NVNFTTTD
-146 LDKTPVMATTVEA
+146 LDKTPVMATSTSA
-159 KKLYNFLLEN
+159 KALYNYLLEN
-169 VDTKTISGMMANVA
+169 VDNKIISGMMANVA
-183 WNHTCADQVNEWT
+183 WNQECADKVNEWT

-201 INGFDYIHMAANW
+201 INGFDYGHMPASKAGANW
-214 INYKDITPVKNWAD
+214 INYKDITPVKNWSD
-228 NNGIVQLM
+228 NHGIVQMM

-241 PKNEPQAGKGIKMLS
+241 PKNEPQAGKGIEMLS

-263 LTNDAVKAALGNAQ
+263 LTNDAVKAAIGNAQ

-285 ISDVADGAQGSI
+285 IADVADGAQGSI

-371 ATLDPN
+371 ANLDPN
-377 KDYAF
+377 KDYNF
-382 YVKSDGKPE
+382 YLKSESYPE
-391 GTTFDPSNA
+391 GTTFDAANA
-400 LKEGTWE
+400 LTEGTWE
-407 NEVWKNDMATLKEYL
+407 NQVWKDDMQTLTEYL

-442 KWFWWGAK
+442 KWFWWGK
-450 DAATFKTLWIEMFN
+450 DADSFKKLWIAMFN

-474 IWVWTSCGKDDDWYP
+474 IWVWTSCGNYNDWYP

-504 KAETCASE
+504 DDAKCATE
-512 FATLSSTYGNKIV
+512 YADLSATYGNKIV
-525 TLGECGYSTSTKK
+525 TLGECGYSTYTNS
-538 QIATLSEQNEKGAKW
+538 QIATVSKQWNAGAKW

-559 YNDEDN
+559 YNDESSQ
-565 KTFHSTQEWWQNA
+565 TYHSTQEWWQDA

-592 MK
+592 LK

>member
-1 MNIKTKI
+1 
-8 TMRKYHILSALA
+8 MRKNHILSALA

-32 DTDAQYTIPDVNAPQ
+32 DTDAQYSIPDIEAPQ
-47 FVSSTPTEGA
+47 FVASTPVAGA
-57 NKVKR
+57 HNVKR
-62 GEITVNLKFD
+62 GDVTVTVKYD
-72 KRIFFASNEAEKIT
+72 KRVFFASQDKDKI
-86 VTGATLSK
+86 VVDGGTLTN
-94 ALVYGQDSVLSVIVN
+94 AIVYGADSLLTMTLNVPQRGQEVSITI
-109 CPEREQNVNVRVP
+109 PE
-122 AGLVANGQGKTYD
+122 GLVTNGQGKPAASV
-135 KDINVSFQTVG
+135 NVNFTTTD
-146 LDKTPVMATTVEA
+146 LDKTPVMATSTSA
-159 KKLYNFLLEN
+159 KALYNYLLEN
-169 VDTKTISGMMANVA
+169 VDNKIISGMMANVA
-183 WNHTCADQVNEWT
+183 WNQECADKVNEWT

-201 INGFDYIHMAANW
+201 INGFDYGHMPASKAGANW
-214 INYKDITPVKNWAD
+214 INYKDITPVKNWSD
-228 NNGIVQLM
+228 NHGIVQMM

-241 PKNEPQAGKGIKMLS
+241 PKNEPQAGKGIEMLS

-263 LTNDAVKAALGNAQ
+263 LTNDAVKAAIGNAQ

-285 ISDVADGAQGSI
+285 IADVADGAQGSI

-371 ATLDPN
+371 ANLDPN
-377 KDYAF
+377 KDYNF
-382 YVKSDGKPE
+382 YLKSESYPE
-391 GTTFDPSNA
+391 GTTFDAANA
-400 LKEGTWE
+400 LTEGTWE
-407 NEVWKNDMATLKEYL
+407 NQVWKDDMQTLTEYL

-442 KWFWWGAK
+442 KWFWWGK
-450 DAATFKTLWIEMFN
+450 DADSFKKLWIAMFN

-474 IWVWTSCGKDDDWYP
+474 IWVWTSCGNDNDWYP

-504 KAETCASE
+504 DDAKCATE
-512 FATLSSTYGNKIV
+512 YADLSATYGNKIV
-525 TLGECGYSTSTKK
+525 TLGECGYSTYTNS
-538 QIATLSEQNEKGAKW
+538 QIATVSKQWNAGAKW

-559 YNDEDN
+559 YNDESSQ
-565 KTFHSTQEWWQNA
+565 TYHSTQEWWQDA

-592 MK
+592 LK